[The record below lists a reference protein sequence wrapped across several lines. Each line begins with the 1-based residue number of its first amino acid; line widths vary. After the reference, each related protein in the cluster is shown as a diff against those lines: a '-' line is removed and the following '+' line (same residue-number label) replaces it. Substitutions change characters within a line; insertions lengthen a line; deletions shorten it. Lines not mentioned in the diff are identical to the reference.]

1 MKNILILLLL
11 PLTIFGQQANW
22 YDHILNVELAG
33 NNFADR
39 TTVYFGAD
47 CTEGFDNLYDAQKK
61 LSRAG
66 QPTLYTRI
74 ANYPKLVGI
83 NGLPTDNSKVVSVP
97 MGLMAGTDSIFTF
110 TFNDMNTFG
119 TSALIFLEDI
129 KTGTIQNMRGNNT
142 YTFTHTLSDDPE
154 RFIIHFYPPAA
165 ITTADGDCE
174 GLNGTI
180 NVDLGV
186 FNVGGTQLTWDSY
199 ELTDANGTV
208 ISSYTNVNGAISTA
222 NLNAGTYTLSLN
234 IQGYQTSETIIIGAP
249 APVEALYVADF
260 SQAYT
265 QAILEF
271 LNQSVNAT
279 DYTWSFGDGSRSS
292 LKDPTHIYTQLGIY
306 DVTLVAKSDDCSD
319 TYTTKVEVLE
329 VAVGLTTTTFEN
341 ISISLNDGVVLIKY
355 PQINESILY
364 VDVYDIM
371 GRKIA
376 NTTVLAPNTSFYEI
390 NVSTDSEYYFIN
402 IIIPPNENKVFK
414 VYFYK

>member
-1 MKNILILLLL
+1 
-11 PLTIFGQQANW
+11 
-22 YDHILNVELAG
+22 
-33 NNFADR
+33 
-39 TTVYFGAD
+39 
-47 CTEGFDNLYDAQKK
+47 
-61 LSRAG
+61 
-66 QPTLYTRI
+66 
-74 ANYPKLVGI
+74 
-83 NGLPTDNSKVVSVP
+83 
-97 MGLMAGTDSIFTF
+97 MGLIAGTAGTYTF
-110 TFNDMNTFG
+110 TFADMNTFG
-119 TSALIFLEDI
+119 PSALIFLEDT
-129 KTGTIQNMRGNNT
+129 KTGAIQNMRRNNT

-154 RFIIHFYPPAA
+154 RFIIHFYPPAV
-165 ITTADGDCE
+165 ITTIDGDCE
-174 GLNGTI
+174 GLNGNI

-208 ISSYTNVNGAISTA
+208 ISSNTNVNGTISMV
-222 NLNAGTYTLSLN
+222 NVPAGNYGLSLE

-249 APVEALYVADF
+249 APVEAIYAAGF

-279 DYTWSFGDGSRSS
+279 DYSWSFGDGTTSNLSN
-292 LKDPTHIYTQLGIY
+292 PTHIYTQPGIY

-319 TYTTKVEVLE
+319 AYTTKVEVLQ
-329 VAVGLTTTTFEN
+329 VAVGLTNISFDN

-355 PQINESILY
+355 PQINRSILY

-376 NTTVLAPNTSFYEI
+376 NTSVLTPNTSSYEI
-390 NVSTDSEYYFIN
+390 NVNTDSEYYFIN

-414 VYFYK
+414 VYYYK